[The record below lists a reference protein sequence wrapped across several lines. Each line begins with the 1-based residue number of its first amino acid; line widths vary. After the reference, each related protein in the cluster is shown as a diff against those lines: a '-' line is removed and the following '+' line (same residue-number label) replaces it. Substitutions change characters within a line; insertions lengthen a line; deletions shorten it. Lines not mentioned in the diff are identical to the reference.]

1 MTRQCEP
8 AAARLGRGAWLVMAA
23 LVATGLWLLRW
34 HSAKAQYMGDSYS
47 YAHRAYQIAGY
58 RPPLAGTKAAEVAC
72 QWLQPG

>member
-1 MTRQCEP
+1 
-8 AAARLGRGAWLVMAA
+8 MAA